1 MPEPCGVVLMD
12 KPEGFTS
19 FDLCAKLRRVFSTKR
34 IGHAGTLDPMATG
47 LMVVL
52 LGRATLLAD
61 ILPDQ
66 SKGYRAGFCLGLT
79 TDTLDITGEIVSE
92 PGYVPLSPAQL
103 EDTLAGFRGEIEQL
117 PPMYSAVHKDGKRLY
132 ELARQGIEVEREKR
146 CVSIDR
152 LELVSFDERTGE
164 GVLEVKCSKGTYIR
178 SLIDD
183 IGQALGMGA
192 VMTSL
197 RRTQA
202 CGFDVSAAH
211 TLDSVNTESIIP
223 PDSVLGGFARVNIS
237 QAQSV
242 RYRNGGALDLARVRC
257 DKEPGELVRV
267 YCGEFIGVGRI
278 ADGEVRPYKLISE
291 PRSV

>member
-66 SKGYRAGFCLGLT
+66 SKGYRAGFRLGIT

-92 PGYVPLSPAQL
+92 LGYVPLSPAQL
-103 EDTLAGFRGEIEQL
+103 EDTLARFRGEIEQL

-132 ELARQGIEVEREKR
+132 ELARQGIEVERERR

-152 LELVSFDERTGE
+152 LELVSFDEHTGE

-211 TLDSVNTESIIP
+211 TLDSVNTESVIP

-257 DKEPGELVRV
+257 EKEPGELVRV

-278 ADGEVRPYKLISE
+278 ADGEVRPYKLISD